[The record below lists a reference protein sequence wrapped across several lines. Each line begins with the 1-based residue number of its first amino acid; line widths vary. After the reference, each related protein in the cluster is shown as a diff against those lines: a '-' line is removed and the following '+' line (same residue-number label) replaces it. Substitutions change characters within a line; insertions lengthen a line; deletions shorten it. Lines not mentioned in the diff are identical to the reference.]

1 MKKKTEFEI
10 PIDNAINE
18 FGFHLK
24 SHPRT
29 ILSAKFGDGKTYF
42 LSRFIKKRNRS
53 FVFITLHPI
62 NYQVLENK
70 DIFELIK
77 RDVLFQITV
86 NNMLSEDL
94 DVDDQTALAFYIQ
107 NNYMSVAESV
117 LSYINMLHS
126 SPEVSKGILAAL
138 SANKLLNTLKEKVI
152 EKKKEYKTTDS
163 LEEFIDKVN
172 MLPVLDE
179 DVVTKIIQDS
189 IDEYKMKH
197 PKKRIVLLIEDMDR
211 LDPAHLF
218 RIMNVF
224 SAHLDTDEKYFIE
237 NNREYFYNKFHFD
250 NIVFVM
256 DYNNTRKIFEHFYG
270 ENTNFEGYI
279 QKFASKGFFK
289 YSLEEERC
297 RFVQE
302 KIASITEL
310 PLKYIENVISDDV
323 LLGKNI
329 RIIVD
334 SFDDIDSQIK
344 DRPIYRNKQIHLG
357 MLRLY
362 IILKRIG
369 IDEML
374 LVSGYK
380 NVYNEIGNEMVEYI
394 IGYLML
400 LFGNDTTDFF
410 YCKNVIEKKG
420 LYRVGL
426 GIYDAETC
434 LYKNNSIQPYII
446 NGSEESPN
454 SFDDWPIVLKR
465 FVSE

>member
-42 LSRFIKKRNRS
+42 LSKFIKKRNRS

-94 DVDDQTALAFYIQ
+94 DIDDQTALAFYIQ
-107 NNYMSVAESV
+107 NNFMGLTEST
-117 LSYINMLHS
+117 LSYISQLHS
-126 SPEVSKGILAAL
+126 STEVAKGVLAAL
-138 SANKLLNTLKEKVI
+138 SLNNLLKELKNKVFGL
-152 EKKKEYKTTDS
+152 KKKYKSTYA
-163 LEEFIDKVN
+163 LEEFLNKADTIPI
-172 MLPVLDE
+172 LEE

-189 IDEYKMKH
+189 IDEYKTKH
-197 PKKRIVLLIEDMDR
+197 TKKRIVLLIEDMDR

-237 NNREYFYNKFHFD
+237 NSRKYFYNKFHFD

-256 DYNNTRKIFEHFYG
+256 DYNNTRRIFEHFYG

-279 QKFASKGFFK
+279 QKFASKGLFK

-297 RFVQE
+297 KFVQE
-302 KIASITEL
+302 KTAKITEL
-310 PLKYIENVISDDV
+310 PLKYIENVISNDV

-344 DRPIYRNKQIHLG
+344 ERPICRNKQIHLG

-362 IILKRIG
+362 IIMKRIG
-369 IDEML
+369 IDETL
-374 LVSGYK
+374 LVAGYR
-380 NVYNEIGNEMVEYI
+380 NVYDEIGSEMVEYI

-400 LFGNDTTDFF
+400 LFGNNTTDYF
-410 YCKNVIEKKG
+410 YCKNVLEKKG
-420 LYRVGL
+420 N
-426 GIYDAETC
+426 IE
-434 LYKNNSIQPYII
+434 
-446 NGSEESPN
+446 
-454 SFDDWPIVLKR
+454 
-465 FVSE
+465 

>member
-18 FGFHLK
+18 FGYHLK

-29 ILSAKFGDGKTYF
+29 ILSAKFGDGKSFF
-42 LSRFIKKRNRS
+42 LSKFIKKRNRS

-86 NNMLSEDL
+86 NGILSEDL

-117 LSYINMLHS
+117 LSYINLLYS

-138 SANKLLNTLKEKVI
+138 SANKLLITLKKKVI
-152 EKKKEYKTTDS
+152 EQKKGYKTMDS

-172 MLPVLDE
+172 MLPVLEE
-179 DVVTKIIQDS
+179 DVVTRIIQDS
-189 IDEYKMKH
+189 IDEYKKKH
-197 PKKRIVLLIEDMDR
+197 PKKRVVLLIEDMDR

-237 NNREYFYNKFHFD
+237 NKSEYFYNKFHFD

-279 QKFASKGFFK
+279 QKFASKGLFK

-297 RFVQE
+297 KYIHD
-302 KIASITEL
+302 KIVEL
-310 PLKYIENVISDDV
+310 TGLPAKYIEAVIPNDV
-323 LLGKNI
+323 ILNKNI
-329 RIIVD
+329 RVIVD
-334 SFDDIDSQIK
+334 SFDNIDSQIK
-344 DRPIYRNKQIHLG
+344 EAPVYKNQKIHIGL
-357 MLRLY
+357 LRLC
-362 IILKRIG
+362 IITKRLNL
-369 IDEML
+369 DDNL
-374 LVSGYK
+374 LVSAYRDMDNDSKVEIVPYIANYLAIQLETSGKYYCIG
-380 NVYNEIGNEMVEYI
+380 VYDEGK
-394 IGYLML
+394 
-400 LFGNDTTDFF
+400 LFGIETGPFNPENQLF
-410 YCKNVIEKKG
+410 YMEVHQY
-420 LYRVGL
+420 L
-426 GIYDAETC
+426 
-434 LYKNNSIQPYII
+434 NSINDGPK
-446 NGSEESPN
+446 NK
-454 SFDDWPIVLKR
+454 FDDWIKVLKR
-465 FVSE
+465 FVAE

>member
-1 MKKKTEFEI
+1 
-10 PIDNAINE
+10 
-18 FGFHLK
+18 
-24 SHPRT
+24 
-29 ILSAKFGDGKTYF
+29 
-42 LSRFIKKRNRS
+42 
-53 FVFITLHPI
+53 
-62 NYQVLENK
+62 
-70 DIFELIK
+70 
-77 RDVLFQITV
+77 
-86 NNMLSEDL
+86 
-94 DVDDQTALAFYIQ
+94 
-107 NNYMSVAESV
+107 
-117 LSYINMLHS
+117 
-126 SPEVSKGILAAL
+126 
-138 SANKLLNTLKEKVI
+138 
-152 EKKKEYKTTDS
+152 
-163 LEEFIDKVN
+163 
-172 MLPVLDE
+172 
-179 DVVTKIIQDS
+179 
-189 IDEYKMKH
+189 
-197 PKKRIVLLIEDMDR
+197 
-211 LDPAHLF
+211 
-218 RIMNVF
+218 
-224 SAHLDTDEKYFIE
+224 
-237 NNREYFYNKFHFD
+237 
-250 NIVFVM
+250 M

-279 QKFASKGFFK
+279 QKFASKGLFK

>member
-1 MKKKTEFEI
+1 MKNKIEFEI
-10 PIDNAINE
+10 PIDNKIDE

-42 LSRFIKKRNRS
+42 LSKFIKKRNRS

-77 RDVLFQITV
+77 RDILFQITV
-86 NNMLSEDL
+86 NEMLSEDL
-94 DVDDQTALAFYIQ
+94 DIDDKTALSFYIQ
-107 NNYMSVAESV
+107 NNFMGVAESV
-117 LSYINMLHS
+117 LSYINQLHS
-126 SPEVSKGILAAL
+126 SPKVSKGILAAL
-138 SANKLLNTLKEKVI
+138 SANKLLNTLKKKVI
-152 EKKKEYKTTDS
+152 EKKKEYKTIDS
-163 LEEFIDKVN
+163 LEEFIDEVN

-179 DVVTKIIQDS
+179 DIVTKIIQDS

-224 SAHLDTDEKYFIE
+224 SAHLDTDEKYFIQ
-237 NNREYFYNKFHFD
+237 NKRNYFYNKFHFD

-279 QKFASKGFFK
+279 QKFASKGLFK

-297 RFVQE
+297 KFIQE

-310 PLKYIENVISDDV
+310 PLTYIENVVSNDV

-334 SFDDIDSQIK
+334 SFDNIDSQIK
-344 DRPIYRNKQIHLG
+344 ERPIYRNKQIHLG
-357 MLRLY
+357 ILRLY
-362 IILKRIG
+362 VIMKRIS
-369 IDEML
+369 IDETL
-374 LVSGYK
+374 LVTGYR
-380 NVYNEIGNEMVEYI
+380 NVYNEIGSEMIGYI

-400 LFGNDTTDFF
+400 LFSNNTADYF
-410 YCKNVIEKKG
+410 YCKNVVENKG

-426 GIYDAETC
+426 GVYDAETC
-434 LYKNNSIQPYII
+434 LFKNNSIQPYLI
-446 NGSEESPN
+446 NGREESPN
-454 SFDDWPIVLKR
+454 SFDDWPKVLKR

>member
-42 LSRFIKKRNRS
+42 LSKFIKKRNRS

-86 NNMLSEDL
+86 NGMLSEDL

-117 LSYINMLHS
+117 LSYINLLHS

-138 SANKLLNTLKEKVI
+138 SANKLLIKLKKKVI
-152 EKKKEYKTTDS
+152 EKKKEYKTIDS

-172 MLPVLDE
+172 MLPVLEE

-224 SAHLDTDEKYFIE
+224 SAHLDTDEKFFIE
-237 NNREYFYNKFHFD
+237 NSRKYFYNKFHFD

-279 QKFASKGFFK
+279 QKFASKGLFK

-297 RFVQE
+297 
-302 KIASITEL
+302 
-310 PLKYIENVISDDV
+310 KYIHDKIVELTGLPAKYIKAVIPDEVILS
-323 LLGKNI
+323 KNI
-329 RIIVD
+329 RVIVD
-334 SFDDIDSQIK
+334 SFDNLDSQIK
-344 DRPIYRNKQIHLG
+344 VAPVYKNQKIHIGL
-357 MLRLY
+357 LRLC
-362 IILKRIG
+362 IITKRLNLE
-369 IDEML
+369 DNL
-374 LVSGYK
+374 LVSAYRNMDK
-380 NVYNEIGNEMVEYI
+380 ESKVEIV
-394 IGYLML
+394 
-400 LFGNDTTDFF
+400 
-410 YCKNVIEKKG
+410 
-420 LYRVGL
+420 
-426 GIYDAETC
+426 
-434 LYKNNSIQPYII
+434 PYIANYLAI
-446 NGSEESPN
+446 QLETAGNYFCTGVYDEGKLYGIEAGSFNPENQLFYMGVRQYMNTVNDRPN
-454 SFDDWPIVLKR
+454 KKFDDWIKVLKR
-465 FVSE
+465 FVAE